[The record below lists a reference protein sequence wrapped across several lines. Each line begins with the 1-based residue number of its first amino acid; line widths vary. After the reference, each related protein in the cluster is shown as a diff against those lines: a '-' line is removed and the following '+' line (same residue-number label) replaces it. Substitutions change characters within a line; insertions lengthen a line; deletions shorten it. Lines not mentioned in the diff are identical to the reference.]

1 MTFDASKYNIEDI
14 ETGLQKEFKLK
25 ITESMLNDFAKLSG
39 DYTPLHTDEEFAK
52 KTKFKRKICYGFLL
66 ASFFSR
72 LYGMYIPGE
81 RSLCLS
87 QTLKFVSP
95 CYIGDEIT
103 VKGEVVSKGSSSRI
117 ITLKTEITNSIGEC
131 LVEGEAK
138 NLVLEIDS
146 A

>member
-1 MTFDASKYNIEDI
+1 MVHDVAKYDIDDI
-14 ETGLQKEFKLK
+14 EQGLQKQFKLK

-52 KTKFKRKICYGFLL
+52 LTKFKRKICYGFLL
-66 ASFFSR
+66 ASFLSR

-87 QTLKFVSP
+87 QTLKFISP

-103 VKGEVVSKGSSSRI
+103 VKGEVISKSSSTRI
-117 ITLKTEITNSIGEC
+117 ITLKTEITNNSGEC

-138 NLVLEIDS
+138 NLVLKINS
-146 A
+146 V

>member
-1 MTFDASKYNIEDI
+1 MVLNASKFDIDDI
-14 ETGLQKEFKLK
+14 EPGLQKQFNLK
-25 ITESMLNDFAKLSG
+25 ITDSMLNDFAKLSG

-66 ASFFSR
+66 ASFLSR

-103 VKGEVVSKGSSSRI
+103 VKGEVISKSSSTRV
-117 ITLKTEITNSIGEC
+117 ITLKTEIMNSVGEC
-131 LVEGEAK
+131 LVQGEAK

-146 A
+146 G